1 MGDDKRLEQQFY
13 SLSTGQEQMLKQIQ
27 EMLHRM
33 QVRDEA
39 SSNRQRIVHRNPG
52 YEGASESVFPKL
64 AKLDFPKYDGSKDPT
79 TWICQAEQFFE
90 FQDTPPKDQV
100 LLAVYHL
107 EGDAQLWFYWHWHRQ
122 LHCDITSRVARWVVG
137 KVWKFSLWIF
147 FFNFLQIFANSNR
160 LGQSETTKINLT
172 DYWPKWERLLLNRR
186 LVVYQ

>member
-90 FQDTPPKDQV
+90 ILDTPPKDQV

-137 KVWKFSLWIF
+137 KVWKFSL
-147 FFNFLQIFANSNR
+147 
-160 LGQSETTKINLT
+160 
-172 DYWPKWERLLLNRR
+172 
-186 LVVYQ
+186 